1 MTESFAAAIAPFG
14 LPPRLVQALLLGLAE
29 TNPGENALR
38 ALHFALERMADAG
51 TTRSLPDD
59 ALAGA
64 ALARITCAAPFLL
77 HHAAAGVA
85 QVAELLAGLESPEL
99 VPWRRYATP
108 EETPGLDEAEAMRR
122 MRSWKYGAYLRI
134 TARNLLGLA
143 DTRETCR
150 VISNLAE
157 GLVRLA
163 LAWSCQQLVRSQGL
177 PLCADGRVPG
187 LVVLGMGKLGGR
199 ELNYASDIDLIL
211 LHDGDDHPVRRAG
224 NFPHLPIDPGIDD
237 AAYWPRWKQAVR
249 LAAGS
254 DEGRITTGEWHQ
266 RAGRQMVRLL
276 TTRTGEGIAFRT
288 DVDLRPEGRSG
299 MLVTPLGLAL
309 IYYDVQG
316 REWERTALIKAR
328 PVAGDSAVATSFLQA
343 IRPFVYRRYLD
354 YSAME
359 GIALVKHDID
369 RHHSGAL
376 ERNLKLGSGGIREN
390 EFFVQ
395 ALQLLYG
402 GRMPELQVPS
412 HEEAVRALAKAG
424 VLPQP
429 EAEEI
434 LADYW
439 LLRERENRVQMVD
452 ERQTQDLPED
462 EEGRLRVFHDFR
474 PGFPGRL
481 AAAEAALAAARQR
494 TAQRFRGLFRG
505 MALASGRQAPQA
517 AEWQEALRAH
527 SPPDTVQ
534 ERLARVD
541 ALMNKLMRTR
551 IGERCVFKVAGLLT
565 RPEIYVTGTQPAFPR
580 WMEFLEQIGN
590 RNALLTLLEAN
601 PPIVPWVSRILA
613 EGGVHAQPLIRHPEF
628 LESYLGGSAT
638 GEQSIRARYQ
648 AILERATDEEDFIV
662 EVQMAKAQAQIQILS
677 LCLNDVEPRVYRRQL
692 SLLADETIRVCL
704 EFAWRG
710 LTRRLGL
717 PEGAEKNG
725 AVSGFAVLAMG
736 KLGTQELRFSSD
748 LDLVFVYGGAGTTDR
763 GKSHYEFHTKLAHK
777 LSNLLTAPTQFGRL
791 YELDHRLRPFGNR
804 GLLVPSLPGFLDFLA
819 QADVWNFQA
828 FTRLRPVGGDM
839 ALAARLAPAIAGA
852 WSRRA
857 PPRREIAREVHA
869 MLERLV
875 AQHAPPQVTAEP
887 RLALKFSVGGMLG
900 FEFLRQFYFLAERA
914 APGSPWAPPE
924 DPEVIQELLPDYDML
939 NALDERVSFYREAY
953 RHVVTP
959 EDFCRYAAVGA
970 RWRFET
976 TASVCRRM
984 EARIEQAFSRELE

>member
-1 MTESFAAAIAPFG
+1 MTESFAAVIAPFG
-14 LPPRLVQALLLGLAE
+14 LPPRLAQALLQGLAE
-29 TNPGENALR
+29 TGPGEDAVRALR
-38 ALHFALERMADAG
+38 YALERVADAG
-51 TTRSLPDD
+51 AARALPDD
-59 ALAGA
+59 PLAGT

-77 HHAAAGVA
+77 HHAAAGA
-85 QVAELLAGLESPEL
+85 SRLGPLLAELEAPQP

-108 EETPGLDEAEAMRR
+108 EETPALDEAEAMRR
-122 MRSWKYGAYLRI
+122 VRLWKYDAYLRL
-134 TARNLLGLA
+134 TARHLLGRA
-143 DTRETCR
+143 DTRETCCAL
-150 VISNLAE
+150 SDLAE

-163 LAWSCQQLVRSQGL
+163 LAWSCQQLARSQGL

-187 LVVLGMGKLGGR
+187 LAVLGMGKLGGR

-211 LHDGDDHPVRRAG
+211 LHDGDDHPVRRAVAL
-224 NFPHLPIDPGIDD
+224 PELPIDPGTDD
-237 AAYWPRWKQAVR
+237 AAYWTRWKQAAR
-249 LAAGS
+249 LAAGPE
-254 DEGRITTGEWHQ
+254 EGRITTGEWQQ

-299 MLVTPLGLAL
+299 LLVTPLGFAL

-328 PVAGDSAVATSFLQA
+328 PVAGDPAVAASFLQA

-402 GRMPELQVPS
+402 GRMPELQVTA
-412 HEEAVRALAKAG
+412 HEEAVRVLAKAG
-424 VLPQP
+424 LLP
-429 EAEEI
+429 AADAAEI

-452 ERQTQDLPED
+452 EQQTQELPED

-474 PGFPGRL
+474 PGFPQRL

-494 TAQRFRGLFRG
+494 TALRFRGLFRG
-505 MALASGRQAPQA
+505 MALASGRPAPQA

-541 ALMNKLMRTR
+541 ALISKLMRTR

-565 RPEIYVTGTQPAFPR
+565 RPEIYVVGTQPAFPR
-580 WMEFLEQIGN
+580 WLEFLEQIGN

-628 LESYLGGSAT
+628 LESYLGGSAG

-648 AILERATDEEDFIV
+648 AILEKAADEEDFIV

-704 EFAWRG
+704 EFAWREM
-710 LTRRLGL
+710 TRRLGV
-717 PEGAEKNG
+717 PEGGGEDSA
-725 AVSGFAVLAMG
+725 ASGFAVLALG
-736 KLGTQELRFSSD
+736 KLGTRELHFSSD
-748 LDLVFVYGGAGTTDR
+748 LDLVFVYGTAGTTSR

-804 GLLVPSLPGFLDFLA
+804 GLLVPSLPGFLDFLT

-828 FTRLRPVGGDM
+828 FTRLRPVAGDGT
-839 ALAARLAPAIAGA
+839 LAARLAPAIAAA

-857 PPRREIAREVHA
+857 PPRREIAREVRA

-875 AQHAPPQVTAEP
+875 AQHAPPPGGAEP
-887 RLALKFSVGGMLG
+887 RLALKFAVGGMLG

-914 APGSPWAPPE
+914 APGSPWQPPE
-924 DPEVIQELLPDYDML
+924 DTQIIQELLPDYELL

-953 RHVVTP
+953 RHVVDP
-959 EDFCRYAAVGA
+959 GDFRRYSAVGA

-976 TASVCRRM
+976 TAAVCRRM
-984 EARIEQAFSRELE
+984 EARIEQAFLRELH